1 MAISV
6 IQLNSRE
13 EWLEHRRNYIG
24 GSEASCIVG
33 MSPYI
38 TNVEL
43 WELKTG
49 KRKAEDISDEPCVKY
64 GTNAEKYL
72 RELFALDHPEYKV
85 EYMENN
91 SVLNDKYPFAAAS
104 LDGFLE
110 DEKGRKGILEIK
122 TSTISRSEQ
131 SEKWRGRVPNNY
143 YCQILHYMMVLEA
156 DFTILRAYI
165 RYPYGS
171 FNAAMNE
178 YRVEREDV
186 EGEIEYLEEKEREFW
201 RYVENRQEPPLVLP
215 EI

>member
-1 MAISV
+1 MIRKT
-6 IQLNSRE
+6 ILNTRD
-13 EWLEHRRNYIG
+13 EWLDARTGIG
-24 GSEASCIVG
+24 GSDSAAIIGEN
-33 MSPYI
+33 PWKN
-38 TNVEL
+38 NVDL
-43 WELKTG
+43 WLEKTG
-49 KRKAEDISDEPCVKY
+49 QKNHDEINNNPAIVFGNQAEPLIRK
-64 GTNAEKYL
+64 
-72 RELFALDHPEYKV
+72 LFEYDHPEMKV
-85 EYMENN
+85 FYEENN
-91 SVLNDKYPFAAAS
+91 LFRNDKYPFAHAS
-104 LDGFLE
+104 LDGWLE

-122 TSTISRSEQ
+122 TSTISRSSQ

-156 DFTILRAYI
+156 DFAILRAYI

-201 RYVENRQEPPLVLP
+201 KYVESRQEPPLILP

>member
-1 MAISV
+1 MIRKT
-6 IQLNSRE
+6 ILNTRD
-13 EWLEHRRNYIG
+13 EWLDARTGIG
-24 GSEASCIVG
+24 GSDSAAIIGEN
-33 MSPYI
+33 PWKN
-38 TNVEL
+38 NVDL
-43 WELKTG
+43 WLEKTEQKNHDEISNNPAVVFG
-49 KRKAEDISDEPCVKY
+49 NQAEPLIRK
-64 GTNAEKYL
+64 
-72 RELFALDHPEYKV
+72 LFEYDHPEMKV
-85 EYMENN
+85 FYEENN
-91 SVLNDKYPFAAAS
+91 LFRNDKYPFAHAS
-104 LDGFLE
+104 LDGWLE

-122 TSTISRSEQ
+122 TSTISRSSQ

-156 DFTILRAYI
+156 DFAILRAYI

-201 RYVENRQEPPLVLP
+201 SYVESRQEPPLILP